1 MDQAPADFSAFVVSR
16 WPGFVALAASITRD
30 RAAAE
35 DIAQEALI
43 KISSRWHRVGEGNHG
58 AYCRRIIYRD
68 SVSYVR
74 KYRGRS
80 GRTVH
85 PSDGALPDSESQ
97 VVEHLDAMR
106 LLALLPAQQR
116 AVLCLRYLEDLSEKE
131 TAAVMGVSVGT
142 VKRHAHTALARL
154 RTYLT
159 GQERD
164 RRVL

>member
-1 MDQAPADFSAFVVSR
+1 MEHSPADFSTFVAAR
-16 WPGFVALAASITRD
+16 WTSFVALAASITRD

-43 KISSRWHRVGEGNHG
+43 KVSSRWQRIGEGNHG

-74 KYRGRS
+74 KARS
-80 GRTVH
+80 RSSRMVH
-85 PSDGALPDSESQ
+85 HSDGALPDNESQ
-97 VVEHLDAMR
+97 IVAHLDAMR
-106 LLALLPAQQR
+106 LLVLLPPQQR

-131 TAAVMGVSVGT
+131 TAAVMGVSIGT

-154 RTYLT
+154 RTHLT
-159 GQERD
+159 RPDHD
-164 RRVL
+164 RRVP

>member
-1 MDQAPADFSAFVVSR
+1 MEHAPDDFSVFVAARWTGFVV
-16 WPGFVALAASITRD
+16 LAASITRD

-43 KISSRWHRVGEGNHG
+43 KVSSRWHRVGEGNHG

-74 KYRGRS
+74 KHRSRS

-85 PSDGALPDSESQ
+85 PSDVALTGSESQ
-97 VVEHLDAMR
+97 VVAHLDAMR
-106 LLALLPAQQR
+106 LLALLPPQQR

-131 TAAVMGVSVGT
+131 TAAVMGVSIGT

-154 RTYLT
+154 RTHLT
-159 GQERD
+159 RPEHD
-164 RRVL
+164 RRVP